1 VSEDFL
7 WRDAGRTV
15 VLREGGLCTPRK
27 KGSGQAARS
36 IREQFVIEAFSPAKL
51 ARNVPDEEA
60 PHDELSV
67 GGGPGRS

>member
-1 VSEDFL
+1 MSKIVGECSLTLYTQE
-7 WRDAGRTV
+7 
-15 VLREGGLCTPRK
+15 

-51 ARNVPDEEA
+51 ARNILAEEA

-67 GGGPGRS
+67 GVGPGRS

>member
-1 VSEDFL
+1 MLSNPVPQE
-7 WRDAGRTV
+7 
-15 VLREGGLCTPRK
+15 

-51 ARNVPDEEA
+51 ARNIPDEEA

-67 GGGPGRS
+67 GGGSGRS

>member
-1 VSEDFL
+1 LSKIV
-7 WRDAGRTV
+7 
-15 VLREGGLCTPRK
+15 GGCSLTPYTQE

-51 ARNVPDEEA
+51 ARNIPDEEA

>member
-1 VSEDFL
+1 VSKIVGECSL
-7 WRDAGRTV
+7 T
-15 VLREGGLCTPRK
+15 LYTQE

-51 ARNVPDEEA
+51 TRNIPDEEA